1 MPLIRNPMCPGTC
14 NILTWPHA
22 KNVSILLGC
31 VEYPEDVS
39 NKRQ

>member
-1 MPLIRNPMCPGTC
+1 MPSIINPMCPGTS

-22 KNVSILLGC
+22 NNVSIRLGC
-31 VEYPEDVS
+31 VEYPEDEN

>member
-14 NILTWPHA
+14 KILAWRHA
-22 KNVSILLGC
+22 NNASILLDF